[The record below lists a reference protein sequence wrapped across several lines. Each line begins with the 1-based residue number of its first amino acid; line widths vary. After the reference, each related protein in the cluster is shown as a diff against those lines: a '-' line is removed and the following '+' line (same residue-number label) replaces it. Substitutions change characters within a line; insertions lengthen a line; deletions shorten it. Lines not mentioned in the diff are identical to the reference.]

1 MGLRSR
7 RVPFSRA
14 SMRLA
19 FARNDASAF
28 VFAAW

>member
-1 MGLRSR
+1 LRSR

-28 VFAAW
+28 VFAA